1 MGKSPKE
8 RTVMKKSFLVIAIA
22 VALMCLFAITA
33 FAATPDTTRETFTL
47 SDGTVLPIWDTDGNG
62 LIWYISTSNAE
73 DGYDKYDYVAT
84 TQTDSSTMPYVSYN
98 KGGPYGRSV
107 DGRNYYGYQISG
119 ISVTDENGTYSSTCG
134 DRDPVH
140 NDFVLVNIQGLMF
153 NSNNKVNMFAK
164 TFYRCASLEAVYFD
178 KGSEAAPIFILTNA
192 FDTCTKL
199 RYVNT
204 GDINLIEIGGNG
216 VFNGCSAL
224 TEIELPNTL
233 KALGAYPFQGTGI
246 VEITLPSSLKGIGS
260 TATFKNCASLERVYG
275 LKELFENGVV
285 TSIPANYFENCTS
298 LENLFENGVFPEGVA
313 SIGGAAFSGC
323 TSLGPNLILPNSLT
337 SIGQSAFAGCT
348 SLEKVVLGATFETW
362 SSYDGFKNCS
372 KLKEVWIP
380 ETMTAIA
387 ANVFNTAA
395 SNCVFYFTGTKGQL
409 DNVKANA
416 NSNNSAF
423 HNAYSQAKSWD
434 EFQDIE
440 TKSGRY
446 IVYGVNKCF
455 AFYEGNHTLTG
466 TDCTK
471 DDTCKNCALAIAK
484 QAEHTLL
491 EALVYANGFTEN
503 GDYTCDCTF
512 NGCTVVDIKAGDEGS
527 SRAPLFNGGEGFSTK
542 GEDGIAGG
550 YTINVDGVNEY
561 KRINGSLTFG
571 IMVVNPNYYYGKDSF
586 FDTNGKVN
594 TSGGALQVEFTN
606 NQYQNVNVSLTGFAG
621 AEGLSLVIAL
631 YVYDDAESVEF
642 IQSTTTKCGDKN
654 VTVGGETLY
663 TVTLASVKA
672 GANDLSSLGDY
683 TIEDPQKKEEQ
694 A

>member
-1 MGKSPKE
+1 
-8 RTVMKKSFLVIAIA
+8 MKKKLFFLFAM
-22 VALMCLFAITA
+22 VATLMCLLAVVS

-47 SDGTVLPIWDTDGNG
+47 TDGTVLPIWDTDGNG
-62 LIWYISTSNAE
+62 LIWYKSTLNTE
-73 DGYDKYDYVAT
+73 DGYANYDYVAN
-84 TQTDSSTMPYVSYN
+84 TQTDSSIKPYVSYS
-98 KGGPYGRSV
+98 KGGPYGRAV
-107 DGRNYYGYQISG
+107 DGRNYYGYQITAVT
-119 ISVTDENGTYSSTCG
+119 VTDDNGSYSSSSSSK
-134 DRDPVH
+134 H
-140 NDFVLVNIQGLMF
+140 EDFVLINIQNLMF
-153 NSNNKVNMFAK
+153 NSNNKVNMFAT
-164 TFYRCASLEAVYFD
+164 TFRHCALLEAVYLD
-178 KGSEAAPIFILTNA
+178 KGSDSAPIFILSQS
-192 FDTCTKL
+192 FEYCSKL
-199 RYVNT
+199 RYINT
-204 GDINLIEIGGNG
+204 ESINLIEIGGNG
-216 VFNGCSAL
+216 VFNGCTSL
-224 TEIELPNTL
+224 TQINLPNTL
-233 KALGAYPFQGTGI
+233 KVLGHYTFQATGLT
-246 VEITLPSSLKGIGS
+246 EFTFPSSIKKIDGS
-260 TATFKNCASLERVYG
+260 ATFKNCASLENVYG
-275 LKELFENGVV
+275 LEALIESRAITG
-285 TSIPANYFENCTS
+285 ILANMFENCTS
-298 LENLFENGVFPEGVA
+298 LETLFENGVFPEGLS
-313 SIGGAAFSGC
+313 SIGGSAFVGC
-323 TSLGPNLILPNSLT
+323 TSFGPNVILPNSLT

-348 SLEKVVLGATFETW
+348 SLEKVVLGASFTTW

-372 KLKEVWIP
+372 ALEEVWMP

-387 ANVFNTAA
+387 GNVFNTAA

-423 HNAYSQAKSWD
+423 HNAYNQAKSWD

-446 IVYGVNKCF
+446 IVYGVNECF
-455 AFYEGNHTLTG
+455 AFYDNNHTLTG

-471 DDTCKNCALAIAK
+471 DDTCKICVLPIAK

-503 GDYTCDCTF
+503 GVYTCDCTF

-621 AEGLSLVIAL
+621 ADDLSLVIAL
-631 YVYDDAESVEF
+631 YAYDDAESVEF

-663 TVTLASVKA
+663 TVTLASVKS

-683 TIEDPQKKEEQ
+683 TIEEPQKKEEQ